1 MISRFAVNTTA
12 RICCM
17 PCACS
22 SAAKAPAAAAFL
34 SFGTNCRH
42 GGPVVGAT
50 LGLSSRQSSSFLRKL
65 ARIQDHQTSSQTTEK
80 PTTKKPRATSDGR
93 NRRSR
98 PPGRRKRD
106 RNRDGKGRNRSVAST
121 SNFSTPSSVSPP
133 PSRFRSSRLIEES
146 AAVEAVDRFLHAQR
160 RSKKNNRKW
169 SSQNA
174 PWKDTTLLLSAEQAL
189 EFFANRNNDDASHS
203 RRKEANKDA
212 DVALQL
218 FTALHYFHSLEE
230 EANVLNN
237 AMYSHVIDAC
247 SKSSDSDHVSYA
259 DVLFRQFVA
268 LYIDQL
274 ANGGGD
280 RDEVPL
286 CDVFRPEKEFRQ
298 QRRELLTRP
307 GTILWVEKD
316 RHHYPN
322 VIRATAVMRGHAR
335 HKQPVEAESLLD
347 LLILLSAKGH
357 QGKFRPN
364 ERSYATVID
373 AYSRCSDGPNAQR
386 ILEMMKRRSFRTGVP
401 LKASELP
408 SDIKMINAANIVA
421 YNATIAAWARTA
433 KNRGSEAN
441 FRSKPSS
448 EDIMRSREAAE
459 KAEELLREMWSENTN
474 RSLHLPDRKN
484 PMPRNVILPDVVTYS
499 SVISA
504 YASSWDQP
512 HGMNRARKLLS
523 ELEGCAALD
532 FSEYGTSDLE
542 EDGSKSTRGRGF
554 QPSTTTYN
562 SVLNAFA
569 QAGDAGSAEDI
580 FDSMQSFH
588 RNSMESGGGPYQH
601 VKPDSRTYNTL
612 MNAYAIKGGAEAGA
626 KALDVLNRMEN
637 SSGVKPNP
645 ITYSTAIKALARS
658 ASVDPSSQS
667 DSNGDVLVGECAAYR
682 ALNLLKTFENRYI
695 LSKTDDEKAN
705 GNNLVIPY
713 NSTITAFAN
722 AAQHSSSNASSLAEE
737 AESILKRMKAV
748 EGIKPDAISHN
759 AAMLAWARTGGQ
771 PAALR
776 AELILRSMKNPTTV
790 SLSTVLN
797 AWAQADSAPKAAAL
811 LSEMEKKARFATTP
825 TRIVPNTVLYN
836 NVLNAWCKS
845 SEPDAL
851 ENAEALLSRMESDPT
866 CKRPDPVSYL
876 TVLNALSKRYVP
888 DRAQRAKA
896 VLDKLLAKHSTELA
910 SNHRDGLN
918 ALNAYNYV
926 LAACAHTPPDASDE
940 DRTSAADILVDTFRQ
955 MNHQSQFGGPDQ
967 ESYTLFL
974 RGCSNLFE
982 DGSEDRRLLIES
994 TFRVC
999 GQRGLVNEE
1008 IEMLANNG

>member
-1 MISRFAVNTTA
+1 M
-12 RICCM
+12 
-17 PCACS
+17 
-22 SAAKAPAAAAFL
+22 K
-34 SFGTNCRH
+34 
-42 GGPVVGAT
+42 
-50 LGLSSRQSSSFLRKL
+50 
-65 ARIQDHQTSSQTTEK
+65 K

-93 NRRSR
+93 NRHPRQPSH
-98 PPGRRKRD
+98 RKRD
-106 RNRDGKGRNRSVAST
+106 RNREGKERDRGNTAT
-121 SNFSTPSSVSPP
+121 TPHLSTPHNVSSP
-133 PSRFRSSRLIEES
+133 PSRFRSFRLIDES
-146 AAVEAVDRFLHAQR
+146 AAVEAVALFLTAHR
-160 RSKKNNRKW
+160 RHKKNSMKW

-174 PWKDTTLLLSAEQAL
+174 PWKDATLLLSAEQAL
-189 EFFANRNNDDASHS
+189 EFFANCNNGMTAPSN
-203 RRKEANKDA
+203 RKETNKDA

-218 FTALHYFHSLEE
+218 FTALHYFHSFGE
-230 EANVLNN
+230 EAGVLNN

-247 SKSSDSDHVSYA
+247 SKSSDSDHVNYA
-259 DVLFRQFVA
+259 DLLFRQFA
-268 LYIDQL
+268 TLYIEHL
-274 ANGGGD
+274 SNGGGD
-280 RDEVPL
+280 RDEVTN
-286 CDVFRPEKEFRQ
+286 CDVVRAKGNFRG

-307 GTILWVEKD
+307 DTILWVDKD

-322 VIRATAVMRGHAR
+322 TIRATAVMRGYAR
-335 HKQPVEAESLLD
+335 HKQPAEAESLLN

-357 QGKFRPN
+357 QGKFRLN
-364 ERSYATVID
+364 ERSYGTVID

-386 ILEMMKRRSFRTGVP
+386 ILDMMKRRSFRTGVP
-401 LKASELP
+401 LEASKLP
-408 SDIKMINAANIVA
+408 SDIKIINAANIVA

-433 KNRGSEAN
+433 KNRGPGAN

-448 EDIMRSREAAE
+448 DDIIMSREAAE
-459 KAEELLREMWSENTN
+459 KAEGLLREMWSENTN
-474 RSLHLPDRKN
+474 RTLHVPDRNN
-484 PMPRNVILPDVVTYS
+484 PMPRHIILPDVVTYS

-512 HGMNRARKLLS
+512 HGMKRARKLLS

-532 FSEYGTSDLE
+532 FSEYGSTDSDPE
-542 EDGSKSTRGRGF
+542 EDASKSTRRRGF

-569 QAGDAGSAEDI
+569 QAGDASSAEDI

-588 RNSMESGGGPYQH
+588 ANSMESGGGPYQH

-626 KALDVLNRMEN
+626 KALEVLNRMEN
-637 SSGVKPNP
+637 SSDVKPNP
-645 ITYSTAIKALARS
+645 VTYSTAIKALARS
-658 ASVDPSSQS
+658 ASVDPSSQTG
-667 DSNGDVLVGECAAYR
+667 SNSDVLVGECAAYR
-682 ALNLLKTFENRYI
+682 ALNLLKTFENRCI
-695 LSKTDDEKAN
+695 LGKADEEKAN
-705 GNNLVIPY
+705 VNNLVIPY

-722 AAQHSSSNASSLAEE
+722 AAQHSSSNASSLAKE
-737 AESILKRMKAV
+737 AESILNRMKGIK
-748 EGIKPDAISHN
+748 GIKPDAISHN

-776 AELILRSMKNPTTV
+776 AELILRSMKAPTTV

-797 AWAQADSAPKAAAL
+797 AWAQADNAPKAAAL

-851 ENAEALLSRMESDPT
+851 KNAEALLSRMENDPT

-876 TVLNALSKRYVP
+876 TVLNALSKRNVP
-888 DRAQRAKA
+888 DNANRAKS
-896 VLDKLLAKHSTELA
+896 VLDRFLARHSAELA
-910 SNHRDGLN
+910 SNPRDGLN
-918 ALNAYNYV
+918 ALNAYNHV

-940 DRTSAADILVDTFRQ
+940 DRASAADILVDTFRR
-955 MNHQSQFGGPDQ
+955 MNHQGSTQFEGPDQ

-982 DGSEDRRLLIES
+982 EGSEDRELLVDS

-1008 IEMLANNG
+1008 IEKLANGIGSTDR

>member
-1 MISRFAVNTTA
+1 M
-12 RICCM
+12 
-17 PCACS
+17 
-22 SAAKAPAAAAFL
+22 
-34 SFGTNCRH
+34 
-42 GGPVVGAT
+42 
-50 LGLSSRQSSSFLRKL
+50 
-65 ARIQDHQTSSQTTEK
+65 QDHQTSSQTTTKK
-80 PTTKKPRATSDGR
+80 PATATKKPRATSDGR
-93 NRRSR
+93 NSRRPR
-98 PPGRRKRD
+98 PPSHRKRD
-106 RNRDGKGRNRSVAST
+106 RNRNGKGRNRSAAST
-121 SNFSTPSSVSPP
+121 SNLSTPSDVSPP
-133 PSRFRSSRLIEES
+133 PSSFRSFRLIDES
-146 AAVEAVDRFLHAQR
+146 AAVKAVDLFLNAHR
-160 RSKKNNRKW
+160 RHNKNSKNR

-189 EFFANRNNDDASHS
+189 EFFANRNNNETSPS
-203 RRKEANKDA
+203 RRRETNKDA

-218 FTALHYFHSLEE
+218 FEALHHFHSIEE
-230 EANVLNN
+230 EVNVLNN

-247 SKSSDSDHVSYA
+247 AKSSDRDHVSYA
-259 DVLFRQFVA
+259 DILFRQFA
-268 LYIDQL
+268 TLHIDQL

-286 CDVFRPEKEFRQ
+286 CDVPRAEGEPR
-298 QRRELLTRP
+298 QRRREPPTRP

-316 RHHYPN
+316 RHHFPN
-322 VIRATAVMRGHAR
+322 VIRATAVMRGYAR
-335 HKQPVEAESLLD
+335 HKQPVKAESLLN
-347 LLILLSAKGH
+347 LLIHLSARGH

-401 LKASELP
+401 LEASELP
-408 SDIKMINAANIVA
+408 SDMKMINAANIIA

-433 KNRGSEAN
+433 KNRGPEAN

-448 EDIMRSREAAE
+448 EDIIRSREAAE
-459 KAEELLREMWSENTN
+459 KAEDLLREMWSENTN
-474 RSLHLPDRKN
+474 RTLHLPDRKN
-484 PMPRNVILPDVVTYS
+484 PMPRNVILPDVVSYS

-504 YASSWDQP
+504 YASSLDQP

-532 FSEYGTSDLE
+532 FSEYGSTDSD
-542 EDGSKSTRGRGF
+542 EDSLKSTRGRGF

-569 QAGDAGSAEDI
+569 QAGDPTSAEEI

-588 RNSMESGGGPYQH
+588 TNSMESGGGPYQH

-612 MNAYAIKGGAEAGA
+612 MNAYAIKGGPEAGA
-626 KALDVLNRMEN
+626 KALEVLSRIQN
-637 SSGVKPNP
+637 SSDVKPNP
-645 ITYSTAIKALARS
+645 ITYSTAIKALAKS

-667 DSNGDVLVGECAAYR
+667 DSNSDVLVGECAAYR
-682 ALNLLKTFENRYI
+682 ALNLLKFFESRYI
-695 LSKTDDEKAN
+695 LSQTDEEKAK

-748 EGIKPDAISHN
+748 EGIQPDAISHN

-797 AWAQADSAPKAAAL
+797 AWAQADNAPKAANL
-811 LSEMEKKARFATTP
+811 LSEMEKKARFATAP

-851 ENAEALLSRMESDPT
+851 QNAEALLSRMESDPT

-876 TVLNALSKRYVP
+876 TVLNALSKRHVP
-888 DRAQRAKA
+888 DRAHRAKS
-896 VLDKLLAKHSTELA
+896 VLEKLLANHSTELA
-910 SNHRDGLN
+910 SNHREGIN
-918 ALNAYNYV
+918 ALKAYNYV
-926 LAACAHTPPDASDE
+926 LAACAYTPPDASDE
-940 DRTSAADILVDTFRQ
+940 DRTSAADVLVDTFRQ
-955 MNHQSQFGGPDQ
+955 MNHRGQFEGPDQ

-974 RGCSNLFE
+974 RGCCNLFE

-994 TFRVC
+994 TLRVC
-999 GQRGLVNEE
+999 DQRGLVNEE
-1008 IEMLANNG
+1008 IEMLASRSAER